1 MSTKVK
7 NTLTFSEKCEAKEFI
22 KKFGN
27 IYTNKEIGEKFNVK
41 QSCIGGLI
49 ASMKK
54 NEKFPNK
61 FLLSDIRKQ
70 VEVKKT
76 KKAIVGVTTKS
87 VVNAK
92 AKATVS
98 VVSIAKRPVGRPK
111 KITSV
116 LVQESTKTSLQTT
129 NMVILKL
136 GDLNKKTMTEIKANR
151 SISHI
156 QILR

>member
-1 MSTKVK
+1 MSTRVK
-7 NTLTFSEKCEAKEFI
+7 NSLTFSEKCEAKNFI

-27 IYTNKEIGEKFNVK
+27 VYTNKEISEKFNVK

-49 ASMKK
+49 ASMKR

-61 FLLSDIRKQ
+61 FLLTDIRKQ

-76 KKAIVGVTTKS
+76 KKTMVEVTTKA
-87 VVNAK
+87 VVNVA
-92 AKATVS
+92 S
-98 VVSIAKRPVGRPK
+98 VAKRPVGRPK

-129 NMVILKL
+129 NMVVVKL